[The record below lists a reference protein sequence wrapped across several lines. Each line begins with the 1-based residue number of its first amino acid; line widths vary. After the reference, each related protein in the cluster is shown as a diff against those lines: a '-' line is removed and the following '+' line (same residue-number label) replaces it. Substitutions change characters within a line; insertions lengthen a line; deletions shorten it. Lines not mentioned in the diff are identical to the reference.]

1 MSPDDERIRS
11 GALSRI
17 CTDSYQ
23 RDAEFV
29 MPSNH
34 CHAYYEIYYLE
45 QGACRFFLGDTMLDL
60 HSGDLLLI
68 PPQLLHYT
76 RYLYGSCRRSTLY
89 FRREDADDAVVKLLP
104 GGCAK
109 VEGFSVLHK
118 KLHGAVPGYR
128 FSINRQA

>member
-60 HSGDLLLI
+60 HSGD
-68 PPQLLHYT
+68 
-76 RYLYGSCRRSTLY
+76 G
-89 FRREDADDAVVKLLP
+89 EAA
-104 GGCAK
+104 GCADACRLQ
-109 VEGFSVLHK
+109 ERLRQQGIRVLMAGHM
-118 KLHGAVPGYR
+118 AVAQG
-128 FSINRQA
+128 